1 MQILLSTKF
10 EHTAEQLYKIQEL
23 RILVESAN
31 ELDVSA
37 DDILLSKFLT
47 FSGWQVERAYGAL
60 NRYYDF
66 KLHNP
71 DWLAHHEVHYFRDHF
86 YQTLS
91 KYIMPKPD
99 KEGRVIFVSKTV
111 DAFKT
116 FPNYMY
122 DIIEMD
128 DLIFESLLLLPQAQ
142 KYGITVI
149 SDLSGTNKRF
159 LRFASPAMAKM
170 VNAKNDVMPFT
181 SRIVHIIQKGMFL
194 NATTNLMMS
203 FASKEFKDRIHIH
216 DGKNFDKLRNMVG
229 YENLPAEYG
238 GPKENELDVNIL
250 YEHLLRHSAY
260 LSKLQNYKR
269 KFVT

>member
-10 EHTAEQLYKIQEL
+10 EHTAEQLEKIQQL
-23 RILVESAN
+23 RDLVETSN
-31 ELDVSA
+31 ELEIGTDDVF
-37 DDILLSKFLT
+37 LSKFLS
-47 FSGWQVERAYGAL
+47 FGGWEAKRAYDAII
-60 NRYYDF
+60 RYYDF
-66 KLHNP
+66 KQHNP
-71 DWLAHHEVHYFRDHF
+71 DWLAHHPVLYFRDHI

-99 KEGRVIFVSKTV
+99 KDGRVIFVSKTV

-116 FPNYMY
+116 FPNYIY

-128 DLIFESLLLLPQAQ
+128 DLILESILLLPQAQ
-142 KYGITVI
+142 KYGITII

-170 VNAKNDVMPFT
+170 VNAKNDVMPFV
-181 SRIVHIIQKGMFL
+181 SRIVHVMQRGMIL

-203 FASKEFKDRIHIH
+203 FASKEFKERIHIH

-250 YEHLLRHSAY
+250 YEHLSRHSEY
-260 LSKLQNYKR
+260 LLKLQNYR
-269 KFVT
+269 KKSSN